1 MQRGAGGGH
10 AEAGDGGH
18 VRSHRRGCAHHRGGR
33 RDSRRA
39 AHGRRCGGGVW
50 VEGHRG
56 ERECGRLFG
65 TSSRNRRGGGLPM
78 RLCLPR
84 SRDQGLLLL
93 LHHPHGLLH
102 AHFLLLACSL
112 LHRRNLVL
120 TAVPD
125 LALGAQVAVTA
136 LRTILAAPRLV
147 EPGAGAALPGAME
160 VRARGGQAARL
171 PVPRGQRQHDLRG
184 LALVLGPG
192 ALLVVIVLVLLV
204 DVLDRGVRRR
214 GSHRGGADL
223 AAELDFA
230 LGAHVAV
237 PALNAVLAALRLV
250 VPSAWPALTGAVKC
264 GPLRRRGRAAKLR
277 RG

>member
-1 MQRGAGGGH
+1 MGRRRDVGAATPSGLRASQQRGEGEH
-10 AEAGDGGH
+10 P
-18 VRSHRRGCAHHRGGR
+18 
-33 RDSRRA
+33 RA
-39 AHGRRCGGGVW
+39 ALALRAL
-50 VEGHRG
+50 
-56 ERECGRLFG
+56 RLVAG
-65 TSSRNRRGGGLPM
+65 PRAGPRRGGLARGDLRLLPP
-78 RLCLPR
+78 L
-84 SRDQGLLLL
+84 Q
-93 LHHPHGLLH
+93 
-102 AHFLLLACSL
+102 
-112 LHRRNLVL
+112 
-120 TAVPD
+120 